1 MQNNFEKS
9 SAEYKQEE
17 SARKEEREKIVN
29 EIVENLKKAQKDE
42 ASVEDVILGLS
53 GIGSH
58 ESITLR
64 RELLREYKGEYNG
77 LIARSLINVG
87 NAESMELR
95 KELQDKGVGSKEIAL
110 SLTGVMTSEAMLWR
124 RKLIQE
130 AVGENNYNLLKN
142 IAESLAGIDTT
153 EARELRELLKS
164 SGLKN
169 EDLIL
174 SFTGI
179 SNEEAMEFRWKLF
192 NEAVKDN
199 RSFDLLRNIAYS
211 LAGVDNDDSF
221 ELREK
226 LLEKISQ
233 NYSSY
238 EYDALMSI
246 AMSLTGVKSQ
256 KSIDFRK
263 KLLKKFGEREVKQE
277 FLIFSL
283 LTSLAGVDSDESMK
297 LREELYEQFKTT
309 EFESSERFLDSRGF
323 DSYTAD
329 EKIKE
334 GLRKEGIKYL
344 LFNFAASFAGVN
356 NSKAEELKKKYFIDN
371 PDIFDIFTKSSFT
384 ESISFKA
391 TLMAKSYFTDHWP
404 IFDAIVCRYGYEK

>member
-29 EIVENLKKAQKDE
+29 EIDKIVENLRKTQKDG
-42 ASVEDVILGLS
+42 ASVEYVILGLS

-58 ESITLR
+58 ESIKLR
-64 RELLREYKGEYNG
+64 RKLLRESKGEYNI

-95 KELQDKGVGSKEIAL
+95 KELQDKGVGNEDIAL
-110 SLTGVMTSEAMLWR
+110 SLTGVMTPEAMLWR
-124 RKLIQE
+124 HKLIQE

-226 LLEKISQ
+226 LLEKMSQ

-238 EYDALMSI
+238 EDDALMSI

-256 KSIDFRK
+256 KSIEFRRE
-263 KLLKKFGEREVKQE
+263 LLKKFGEGEVKQK

-283 LTSLAGVDSDESMK
+283 LTSLAGVGSDESMK

-309 EFESSERFLDSRGF
+309 KFESSERFLDSREF
-323 DSYTAD
+323 DSYTAEEI

-334 GLRKEGIKYL
+334 GLRKEGIKSL
-344 LFNFAASFAGVN
+344 LSNLAASFAGVN
-356 NSKAEELKKKYFIDN
+356 NPKAEELKKKYFIDN
-371 PDIFDIFTKSSFT
+371 LDIFT
-384 ESISFKA
+384 ESRSFKA
-391 TLMAKSYFTDHWP
+391 SLMAKSYFTDYWP